1 MYEKSS
7 YAIRKHT
14 NKAKSF
20 KIPGMR
26 GEVWVGMA
34 AVRPRLVE
42 ATGGFWALWG
52 FQSDPLT
59 LFLIAVE

>member
-1 MYEKSS
+1 
-7 YAIRKHT
+7 
-14 NKAKSF
+14 
-20 KIPGMR
+20 
-26 GEVWVGMA
+26 MA

-59 LFLIAVE
+59 LLLIAVE